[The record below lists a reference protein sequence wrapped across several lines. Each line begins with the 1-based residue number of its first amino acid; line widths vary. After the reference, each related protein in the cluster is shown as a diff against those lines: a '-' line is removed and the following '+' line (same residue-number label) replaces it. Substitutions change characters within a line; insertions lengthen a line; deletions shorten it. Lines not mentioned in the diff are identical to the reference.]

1 MVLQL
6 VPLLTSAVQAV
17 ISDTVGFIQ
26 KLPPQLVAAFQATL
40 DDIKS
45 ASLILHVVDCS
56 HPLAAAQSDAV
67 IKVWIITCISLYVC
81 CNGTLASYILVV
93 VQLKRSM
100 WSVQVLQEIGA
111 TDIPMLTIW
120 NKIDLVPNRDLVRM
134 LCHLIYL

>member
-1 MVLQL
+1 MPRCSLD
-6 VPLLTSAVQAV
+6 AQAV

-67 IKVWIITCISLYVC
+67 MKVWHFALHRLYGLVKHIKIAVITYGDAC
-81 CNGTLASYILVV
+81 
-93 VQLKRSM
+93 
-100 WSVQVLQEIGA
+100 
-111 TDIPMLTIW
+111 
-120 NKIDLVPNRDLVRM
+120 VRM
-134 LCHLIYL
+134 

>member
-1 MVLQL
+1 M
-6 VPLLTSAVQAV
+6 QAV

-67 IKVWIITCISLYVC
+67 MKV
-81 CNGTLASYILVV
+81 
-93 VQLKRSM
+93 
-100 WSVQVLQEIGA
+100 
-111 TDIPMLTIW
+111 
-120 NKIDLVPNRDLVRM
+120 RDLALHGLHGAAEHIKTAVDTYSDACVRM
-134 LCHLIYL
+134 

>member
-1 MVLQL
+1 M
-6 VPLLTSAVQAV
+6 

-67 IKVWIITCISLYVC
+67 MKVSHFALHRVYGQAEHVKTAVNTYGDAC
-81 CNGTLASYILVV
+81 
-93 VQLKRSM
+93 
-100 WSVQVLQEIGA
+100 
-111 TDIPMLTIW
+111 
-120 NKIDLVPNRDLVRM
+120 VRM
-134 LCHLIYL
+134 

>member
-1 MVLQL
+1 M
-6 VPLLTSAVQAV
+6 QAV

-67 IKVWIITCISLYVC
+67 MKVQASHALGTFATVRRSLSSMPHFVAPLRSTRIGVC
-81 CNGTLASYILVV
+81 NLIDIAS
-93 VQLKRSM
+93 RS
-100 WSVQVLQEIGA
+100 
-111 TDIPMLTIW
+111 
-120 NKIDLVPNRDLVRM
+120 
-134 LCHLIYL
+134 

>member
-1 MVLQL
+1 MC
-6 VPLLTSAVQAV
+6 SSNVQAV

-67 IKVWIITCISLYVC
+67 MKVRELALHRLCGQTEHVKTAVRTYSDACVC
-81 CNGTLASYILVV
+81 
-93 VQLKRSM
+93 M
-100 WSVQVLQEIGA
+100 
-111 TDIPMLTIW
+111 
-120 NKIDLVPNRDLVRM
+120 
-134 LCHLIYL
+134 